1 MFDHINLII
10 DGTSFLSTKPQSHY
24 CAHTH
29 KKIEW
34 KLNFY
39 LLYIFWYSF
48 NLVNQKNIYLFE
60 NIVNFKFS

>member
-10 DGTSFLSTKPQSHY
+10 DGITFLSTKPQSHY
-24 CAHTH
+24 CARTHTN

-34 KLNFY
+34 KPNSY

-48 NLVNQKNIYLFE
+48 NLVNQKHIYLFE
-60 NIVNFKFS
+60 NIANF